1 MSFEEKKVLVV
12 GTGKSGVA
20 ATGLLLKEKVQ
31 TVLFDADKELDTKAF
46 FEKNPSLNG
55 EIGRASCRERVYVLV

>member
-31 TVLFDADKELDTKAF
+31 TVLFDADKELDTKEF
-46 FEKNPSLNG
+46 FKKSFFDGVSLF
-55 EIGRASCRERVYVLV
+55 

>member
-31 TVLFDADKELDTKAF
+31 TVLFDADKEL
-46 FEKNPSLNG
+46 EKNFLKK
-55 EIGRASCRERVYVLV
+55 ILL